1 MSYQSQVWSNPN
13 SKIILIT
20 DLIDIIP
27 LDLLEVDPD
36 KSPALA
42 YPPDSHLGR
51 FPTWQAGLAAAR
63 EQAAKTGFTIV
74 EERVAMVWETDIPA
88 WVSEGAA

>member
-1 MSYQSQVWSNPN
+1 MNQSQVWSNRK

-27 LDLLEVDPD
+27 IDLLEVDPD
-36 KSPALA
+36 KSPALT
-42 YPPDSHLGR
+42 YPPDCHLGR

-63 EQAAKTGFTIV
+63 YWAAETGFTVV
-74 EERVAMVWETDIPA
+74 EEKLAMAWEIDSPA
-88 WVSEGAA
+88 WVAMGAA